1 MLAQIGKRWKPS
13 AHEAPR
19 LERAAR
25 LSMLAMLAMLATLA
39 MSATLATFAALA
51 VPLVSR
57 CRLAPIGAVAPLPGA
72 QAERKHERPLPA

>member
-25 LSMLAMLAMLATLA
+25 LSMLAMLATLA